1 MQDIIDLKNP
11 HRAIRVG
18 VILLNSSVQSIPFP
32 LMNNTDSHNRRTEI
46 LDVAPLDVFTGLSK
60 EIIQNF
66 LPGFVTE
73 DMAKQALDIEFH
85 WVTEHGQDAV
95 LTAGA
100 TIKATVS
107 GRLFQTYHPDANV
120 DSTISNHAPSWTL
133 PLWEPTR

>member
-1 MQDIIDLKNP
+1 MDK
-11 HRAIRVG
+11 
-18 VILLNSSVQSIPFP
+18 
-32 LMNNTDSHNRRTEI
+32 TDSHNRRTEI

-66 LPGFVTE
+66 LPGFVTDE
-73 DMAKQALDIEFH
+73 MAKQALDIEFH

-107 GRLFQTYHPDANV
+107 ALSQTYHPDANV

-133 PLWEPTR
+133 PSWEPTR